1 MTSAAAAT
9 TNTTTAAGRSPRRFV
24 AVAAL
29 FLFVYFLS
37 TEVLMM
43 SMDVFRVPGGAP
55 TEVKGVAAKP
65 ANNFV
70 FATGAVPLALIF
82 SFGNPKDQRRVVFL
96 GIGVIAS
103 LALMVGTASYL
114 QLLCA
119 YSAKDMSQ
127 LCDLALE
134 IQSDVE
140 QKFGAKKLWIIKG
153 NLLAVAR
160 KQSDI
165 NYLIA
170 NDHDFDFCGA
180 PELFDDE
187 KLVKH
192 LQGKGLLFER
202 GVINER
208 GTRKVTVFPHNL
220 PLYKYHSG
228 PPMVDIDECDVPEE
242 LFAVEGCNK
251 GTFYISAKWEEWLN
265 GEYGATWRT
274 PVNLNHWGF
283 CAINSWW

>member
-1 MTSAAAAT
+1 MQALRNMISSKQHHASHNLEDETNQNSGAPIIASA
-9 TNTTTAAGRSPRRFV
+9 SSKSIRRLM
-24 AVAAL
+24 AVIAVSA
-29 FLFVYFLS
+29 FLYFLS

-43 SMDVFRVPGGAP
+43 SMDVFRVPGGSP

-70 FATGAVPLALIF
+70 FATGALPFVLMF
-82 SFGNPKDQRRVVFL
+82 SFGNPKSQRRVL
-96 GIGVIAS
+96 LLALSVIAS
-103 LALMVGTASYL
+103 VVLMICTASYL

-119 YSAKDMSQ
+119 YSAKDMAQ

-140 QKFGAKKLWIIKG
+140 HTFGAKKLWIIKG

-170 NDHDFDFCGA
+170 NDHDFDYCGA

-192 LQGKGLLFER
+192 LQSKGMMFER

-228 PPMVDIDECDVPEE
+228 PPMVDIDECDVPTE
-242 LFAVEGCNK
+242 LLPVEGCNK
-251 GTFYISAKWEEWLN
+251 GTFYISNKWEEWLN
-265 GEYGATWRT
+265 
-274 PVNLNHWGF
+274 
-283 CAINSWW
+283 